1 MSSDW
6 STVASSDWDPDRYLL
21 HRDDRSRP
29 MHDLVARVGV
39 DARSVLD
46 LGCGPGHL
54 SAVLQSR
61 WPEAPVLG
69 VDASA
74 AMIERARSQAT
85 ATTRYELGD
94 LRSWTPPA
102 AADVVVSNATLQW
115 IPDHL
120 DLLPRLAG
128 FVAPGGALAFSVP
141 SNHDAPMNRLL
152 REICGREPYASH
164 TAHLVQA
171 RSAHE
176 TSTYLEVLAGF
187 GWTVDAWETTY
198 VHALPGKD
206 PVLRWVTA
214 AGARPVL
221 DALPD
226 EVRPAF
232 LQEYSAALRQAY
244 PRRPYGTLLP
254 FHRIFVVATRG

>member
-1 MSSDW
+1 MHKPVLCAVRNRRP
-6 STVASSDWDPDRYLL
+6 STSPTRL
-21 HRDDRSRP
+21 P
-29 MHDLVARVGV
+29 RVEI

-61 WPEAPVLG
+61 WPEAHVLG

-152 REICGREPYASH
+152 REICGREPYVSH
-164 TAHLVQA
+164 TTDLAQG

-176 TSTYLEVLAGF
+176 TSTYLEVLAGL
-187 GWTVDAWETTY
+187 GWKVDAWETTY